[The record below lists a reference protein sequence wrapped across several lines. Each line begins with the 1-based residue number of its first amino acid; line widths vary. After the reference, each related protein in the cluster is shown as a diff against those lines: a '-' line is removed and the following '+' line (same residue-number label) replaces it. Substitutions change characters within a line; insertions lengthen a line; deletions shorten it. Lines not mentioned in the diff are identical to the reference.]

1 MNRTVSLLSGLVLL
15 LSYPAVGQE
24 AAASREASSQ
34 LSGSQ
39 LDTLKQQTSQSDL
52 AQEWGLNQQEWIRY
66 QTLMQGPRGVY
77 SPGIDPLTALG
88 IEARSA
94 EERRRYADLQVQAE
108 RRRVEKELAYQRAY
122 DEAFARAYPGEGVIR
137 LTESSTA
144 NPSGAPNMSP
154 ALQSSGRL
162 ALFVQDNCTACI
174 QRVRDLQQQN
184 KEFDLYFVGS
194 QNDAER
200 VRHWAILA
208 GVDPKKV
215 RSKQITLN
223 HDEGRWMALGL
234 GGVLPALAQEVNG
247 RWQRL

>member
-1 MNRTVSLLSGLVLL
+1 
-15 LSYPAVGQE
+15 
-24 AAASREASSQ
+24 
-34 LSGSQ
+34 
-39 LDTLKQQTSQSDL
+39 
-52 AQEWGLNQQEWIRY
+52 
-66 QTLMQGPRGVY
+66 
-77 SPGIDPLTALG
+77 ALG

-144 NPSGAPNMSP
+144 NPSGTPNMSP

-234 GGVLPALAQEVNG
+234 GGALPALVQEVNG

>member
-1 MNRTVSLLSGLVLL
+1 M
-15 LSYPAVGQE
+15 
-24 AAASREASSQ
+24 
-34 LSGSQ
+34 
-39 LDTLKQQTSQSDL
+39 
-52 AQEWGLNQQEWIRY
+52 
-66 QTLMQGPRGVY
+66 
-77 SPGIDPLTALG
+77 
-88 IEARSA
+88 
-94 EERRRYADLQVQAE
+94 
-108 RRRVEKELAYQRAY
+108 
-122 DEAFARAYPGEGVIR
+122 IR

-144 NPSGAPNMSP
+144 NPSGTPNMSP

-234 GGVLPALAQEVNG
+234 GGALPPWS
-247 RWQRL
+247 RR

>member
-15 LSYPAVGQE
+15 LSYPAVAQE

-52 AQEWGLNQQEWIRY
+52 AQEWGLNQQEWTRY

-162 ALFVQDNCTACI
+162 ALFVQDNCTAYI

-234 GGVLPALAQEVNG
+234 GGALPALVQEVNG

>member
-1 MNRTVSLLSGLVLL
+1 MIRTVSLLSGLVLL

-24 AAASREASSQ
+24 AAASRETSSQ

-39 LDTLKQQTSQSDL
+39 LGTLKQKTSQSDL
-52 AQEWGLNQQEWIRY
+52 AQEWGLNQQEWTRY

-137 LTESSTA
+137 LTESSAA
-144 NPSGAPNMSP
+144 NPLGTPNMSP
-154 ALQSSGRL
+154 ALQSSGRWPCL
-162 ALFVQDNCTACI
+162 SRTTAPPASS
-174 QRVRDLQQQN
+174 
-184 KEFDLYFVGS
+184 GS
-194 QNDAER
+194 ATCNMQKRSSTSTSSVARTTQSECGTGQSSPASTRRRFAASRSRSIMTRAAGWPWD
-200 VRHWAILA
+200 WA
-208 GVDPKKV
+208 GPFPPWY
-215 RSKQITLN
+215 R
-223 HDEGRWMALGL
+223 R
-234 GGVLPALAQEVNG
+234 
-247 RWQRL
+247 

>member
-1 MNRTVSLLSGLVLL
+1 MPIYRSRPNGAGSRRNSPTSAHMTKPS
-15 LSYPAVGQE
+15 PAPIQ
-24 AAASREASSQ
+24 
-34 LSGSQ
+34 
-39 LDTLKQQTSQSDL
+39 
-52 AQEWGLNQQEWIRY
+52 
-66 QTLMQGPRGVY
+66 
-77 SPGIDPLTALG
+77 
-88 IEARSA
+88 AR
-94 EERRRYADLQVQAE
+94 
-108 RRRVEKELAYQRAY
+108 
-122 DEAFARAYPGEGVIR
+122 GVIR
-137 LTESSTA
+137 LTENSAA
-144 NPSGAPNMSP
+144 NPSSAPNMSP

-174 QRVRDLQQQN
+174 QRVRDLQHAE

-208 GVDPKKV
+208 GIDPKKV

-234 GGVLPALAQEVNG
+234 GGALPALVQEVNG

>member
-24 AAASREASSQ
+24 AAASRETSSQ

-39 LDTLKQQTSQSDL
+39 LGTLKQKTSQSDL
-52 AQEWGLNQQEWIRY
+52 AQEWGLNQQEWTRY

-137 LTESSTA
+137 LTESSAA

-174 QRVRDLQQQN
+174 QRVR
-184 KEFDLYFVGS
+184 
-194 QNDAER
+194 
-200 VRHWAILA
+200 
-208 GVDPKKV
+208 
-215 RSKQITLN
+215 
-223 HDEGRWMALGL
+223 
-234 GGVLPALAQEVNG
+234 
-247 RWQRL
+247 

>member
-52 AQEWGLNQQEWIRY
+52 AQEWGLNQQEWTRY

-137 LTESSTA
+137 LTDSSTA
-144 NPSGAPNMSP
+144 NPTGAPNMSP

-174 QRVRDLQQQN
+174 QRV
-184 KEFDLYFVGS
+184 
-194 QNDAER
+194 
-200 VRHWAILA
+200 
-208 GVDPKKV
+208 
-215 RSKQITLN
+215 
-223 HDEGRWMALGL
+223 
-234 GGVLPALAQEVNG
+234 
-247 RWQRL
+247 

>member
-15 LSYPAVGQE
+15 LSYPAVAQE

-52 AQEWGLNQQEWIRY
+52 AQEWGLNQQEWTRY

-184 KEFDLYFVGS
+184 K
-194 QNDAER
+194 
-200 VRHWAILA
+200 
-208 GVDPKKV
+208 
-215 RSKQITLN
+215 
-223 HDEGRWMALGL
+223 
-234 GGVLPALAQEVNG
+234 
-247 RWQRL
+247 

>member
-1 MNRTVSLLSGLVLL
+1 MIRTVSLLSGLVLL

-24 AAASREASSQ
+24 AAASRETSSQ

-39 LDTLKQQTSQSDL
+39 LGTLKQKTSQSDL
-52 AQEWGLNQQEWIRY
+52 AQEWGLNQQEWTRY
-66 QTLMQGPRGVY
+66 QTLMQGPGACTRLALTPDRAGHRGAIGRGTAAVCR
-77 SPGIDPLTALG
+77 STGPGRTAPGREGTRLP
-88 IEARSA
+88 ARI
-94 EERRRYADLQVQAE
+94 RRSLRPRLS
-108 RRRVEKELAYQRAY
+108 RR
-122 DEAFARAYPGEGVIR
+122 GVIR

-144 NPSGAPNMSP
+144 NPSGTPNMSP

-174 QRVRDLQQQN
+174 QRVRDLQQAE

-234 GGVLPALAQEVNG
+234 GGALPALVQEVNG

>member
-1 MNRTVSLLSGLVLL
+1 MIRTVSLLSGLVLL

-24 AAASREASSQ
+24 AAASRETSSQ

-39 LDTLKQQTSQSDL
+39 LGTLKQKTSQSDL
-52 AQEWGLNQQEWIRY
+52 AQEWGLNQQEWTRY

-108 RRRVEKELAYQRAY
+108 RPGREGTRLPARIRRSLRP
-122 DEAFARAYPGEGVIR
+122 RLSRRGVIR

-144 NPSGAPNMSP
+144 NPSGTPNMSP

-174 QRVRDLQQQN
+174 QRVRDLQQAE

-234 GGVLPALAQEVNG
+234 GGALPALVQEVNG

>member
-1 MNRTVSLLSGLVLL
+1 MIRTVSLLSGLVLL

-24 AAASREASSQ
+24 AAASRETSSQ

-39 LDTLKQQTSQSDL
+39 LGTLKQKTSQSDL
-52 AQEWGLNQQEWIRY
+52 AQEWGLNQQEWTRY

-144 NPSGAPNMSP
+144 NPSGTPNMSP

-162 ALFVQDNCTACI
+162 ALFVQDNRTACI
-174 QRVRDLQQQN
+174 QRVRDLQQAE

-234 GGVLPALAQEVNG
+234 GGALPALVQEVNG